1 MNINNEKVYIKYN
14 GKNCLFLPNN
24 VDDINNCEYINGEVL
39 YIENGSY
46 HPSEWYKEV
55 LIHKSNIY
63 YEKDL
68 YYEPDNESDSESNN
82 ESNNESD
89 NESYN
94 ELYNESN
101 NELVNL
107 NMIHSFK
114 YIPNYNFVKVMLYTQ
129 LFALLFIF
137 VTFYSGG
144 RIF

>member
-68 YYEPDNESDSESNN
+68 SNHLLR
-82 ESNNESD
+82 NN
-89 NESYN
+89 
-94 ELYNESN
+94 
-101 NELVNL
+101 
-107 NMIHSFK
+107 
-114 YIPNYNFVKVMLYTQ
+114 
-129 LFALLFIF
+129 
-137 VTFYSGG
+137 
-144 RIF
+144 